1 MITKTLYGCQFC
13 NTDYADKERAMEVNV
28 NTKAICTI
36 DIDSAEAFRILC
48 ETLHI
53 GFVLDE
59 DTDYFVYKNSDDELN
74 VFKTVDGHDSCVDER
89 GDLFVAL
96 RNVAVNIFPN
106 TSFRSADYTRKLRF
120 IRI

>member
-1 MITKTLYGCQFC
+1 MVTKTLYTCQFC
-13 NTDYADKERAMEVNV
+13 NTDYADKA
-28 NTKAICTI
+28 KAICTI

-48 ETLHI
+48 EILHM

-59 DTDYFVYKNSDDELN
+59 DTDYFVYKNSYGELN

-96 RNVAVNIFPN
+96 RNVAVNMFPN
-106 TSFRSADYTRKLRF
+106 TLFRSADYIYNK
-120 IRI
+120 

>member
-1 MITKTLYGCQFC
+1 MVFGKLIMQIKKSNGRKQ
-13 NTDYADKERAMEVNV
+13 MEVNV

-48 ETLHI
+48 ETLHM

-59 DTDYFVYKNSDDELN
+59 DTNYFVYKNSDDELN

-96 RNVAVNIFPN
+96 RNVAVNMFPN
-106 TSFRSADYTRKLRF
+106 TLFRSADY
-120 IRI
+120 IYNN